1 MNFPSLM
8 IERGESLQYIL
19 FFGFLTFFLAAEAVM
34 PRRTTPPER
43 GRRWPTNL
51 GLTLTNVLALGF
63 VPFSFISAA
72 LWARG
77 ANIGLLNSIDLPVW
91 ALVSTTLLLRG
102 LISTGTHLLAHK
114 IPWLWRIHRVH
125 HLDTELDVTS
135 TVRFH
140 PLEFFVNPLIGVPI
154 VLLFGLPAWVLAFYE
169 LLDIVVT
176 LFSHSNIRLP
186 KRLNRVLQTIIVTP
200 DLHRIHHSSWQ
211 PETDSNYGAVFP
223 IWDLVFGT
231 FRATPRD
238 RQKDMELGL
247 RELRKSKG
255 NTYLPLLLSPFR
267 KNLTPLASRRRP
279 TRTHSQPRFATPER
293 DKDAA

>member
-1 MNFPSLM
+1 MNLPSLM
-8 IERGESLQYIL
+8 IERGESLQYVL
-19 FFGFLTFFLAAEAVM
+19 FFGFLALFFAVEAVI

-63 VPFSFISAA
+63 VPFSFIGAA
-72 LWARG
+72 LWARE
-77 ANIGLLNSIDLPVW
+77 ANIGLFNVIDLPVW
-91 ALVSTTLLLRG
+91 ALVSATLLLRG

-114 IPWLWRIHRVH
+114 LPWLWRIHRVH

-140 PLEFFVNPLIGVPI
+140 PLEFFVNPFIGVPI

-186 KRLNRVLQTIIVTP
+186 KNLNRVLQTIIVTP

-231 FRATPRD
+231 FRPTPRG
-238 RQKDMELGL
+238 RHEDMELGL
-247 RELRKSKG
+247 PELRKSRS
-255 NTYLPLLLSPFR
+255 NTYLSLLLSPFR
-267 KNLTPLASRRRP
+267 KNLIPRESGLRP
-279 TRTHSQPRFATPER
+279 ARAHSQPPSTAPR
-293 DKDAA
+293 KDRNAA